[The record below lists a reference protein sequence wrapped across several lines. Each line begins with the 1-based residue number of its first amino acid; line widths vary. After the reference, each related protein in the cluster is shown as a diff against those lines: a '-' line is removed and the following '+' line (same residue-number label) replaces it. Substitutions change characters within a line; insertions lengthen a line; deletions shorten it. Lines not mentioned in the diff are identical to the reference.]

1 MLILFLGLIFIPNL
15 ISFKLII
22 QEVLTPFVQQYWF
35 VSTFLLFYLMLPIL
49 QMVTYSIKPKS
60 AKFLWILFTPFV
72 PIYNYYQQNVGGNLM
87 DFIYVFLFV
96 AYLKSNKNNWFER
109 KRNYFFIGIFLII
122 ILEMIAKMIV
132 PANYFLDIYIKIRG
146 RTFITMVTAA
156 MIFYCFLNLKI
167 DSNKVINYFGKA
179 SFGVYLLH
187 DNILFRPLNNNL
199 SVLWGELL
207 KVDNW
212 YFNSPYFIIFHIAVV
227 ILLFVILSPIS
238 YGINKIS
245 LYIIKKNFY
254 KLYVK
259 LDKLYDSIFTL
270 KEVSGK

>member
-1 MLILFLGLIFIPNL
+1 MAFESRNIH
-15 ISFKLII
+15 
-22 QEVLTPFVQQYWF
+22 
-35 VSTFLLFYLMLPIL
+35 
-49 QMVTYSIKPKS
+49 
-60 AKFLWILFTPFV
+60 
-72 PIYNYYQQNVGGNLM
+72 
-87 DFIYVFLFV
+87 
-96 AYLKSNKNNWFER
+96 ER

-199 SVLWGELL
+199 SVLWGGLL

-212 YFNSPYFIIFHIAVV
+212 YFNSPYFIIFHIAIV
-227 ILLFVILSPIS
+227 ILLFVVLSPIS

-254 KLYVK
+254 K
-259 LDKLYDSIFTL
+259 
-270 KEVSGK
+270 VSGKKNRGYSASSSLSILML